1 MKRVL
6 TTATIAT
13 LVALMLTGCGGTTPA
28 ATEPASSAPP
38 VAQTTPAAA
47 SPSPTPSPAVDP
59 VSAAITERFGEC
71 LIALGFTEPFTIDVF
86 ETIQEASVSGTPG
99 VVSFLTGTSDTGN
112 ILTVPDDSD
121 NSARALASVGC

>member
-13 LVALMLTGCGGTTPA
+13 LAALMLTGCGGVTPA

-38 VAQTTPAAA
+38 VAQTTPAVTT
-47 SPSPTPSPAVDP
+47 PTPTPSPAMDP
-59 VSAAITERFGEC
+59 VAAAITDRFGEC
-71 LIALGFTEPFTIDVF
+71 LIALGFTKPFTIDVF
-86 ETIQEASVSGTPG
+86 EAIDQASVSGTPG
-99 VVSFLTGTSDTGN
+99 VVSFLTGTSNDGS
-112 ILTVPDDSD
+112 ILTMPDDSD